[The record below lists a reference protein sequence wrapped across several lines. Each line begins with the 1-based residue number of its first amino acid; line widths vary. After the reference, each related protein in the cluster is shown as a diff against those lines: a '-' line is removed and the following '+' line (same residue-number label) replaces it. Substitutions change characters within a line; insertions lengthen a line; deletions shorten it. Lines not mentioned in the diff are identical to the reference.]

1 MMHPLIAET
10 SRGARGDARRYTF
23 TGSWMALAHLNAQ
36 WRMTVPPLQMNLK
49 EAPVSNGVVR
59 VGDKVRELP
68 ATHHIQPCA
77 CTLCRKRPDEERL
90 LSVHAIGSRNDTVY
104 LVLPGGYE
112 CPASEVERVDAA

>member
-1 MMHPLIAET
+1 MAQGHLYAHWRERTSPLRLNLTE
-10 SRGARGDARRYTF
+10 
-23 TGSWMALAHLNAQ
+23 AH
-36 WRMTVPPLQMNLK
+36 
-49 EAPVSNGVVR
+49 VSNGVVR

-77 CTLCRKRPDEERL
+77 CTLCRKRPDEERV
-90 LSVHAIGSRNDTVY
+90 LSVYAIGSRNDTVY